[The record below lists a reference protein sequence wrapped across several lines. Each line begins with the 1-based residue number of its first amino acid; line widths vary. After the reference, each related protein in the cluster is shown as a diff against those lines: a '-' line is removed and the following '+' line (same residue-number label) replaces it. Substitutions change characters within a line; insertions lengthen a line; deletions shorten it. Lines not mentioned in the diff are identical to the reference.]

1 VGRRPAGPTP
11 RPDKP
16 LATGPSLPLG
26 ERLVEAGHITR
37 AQLEVALR
45 EQRRTGD
52 LLGKVLINLGFVT
65 EEGIETSLAQ
75 EAGSIRR
82 RLEFLDLDPAVV
94 RLVPE
99 EIARRYTLLPVGMED
114 GVLQVAMADTFD
126 VVAIGA
132 VEHATSLPVDV
143 VSAARREIEIAL
155 DRYFQ
160 REVSL
165 EEVTEE
171 VLSYIARD
179 QEAVEQG
186 TVTPLIRLVDQL
198 LHSAIDSRATDIH
211 VEPEARVLRVRY
223 RNDGLLRQ
231 VAVLPA
237 QISRGVVARLK
248 ILADLNIAECRLP
261 QDGRISIPIAGRNV
275 DLRVSTLPT
284 IYGENVVIRIL
295 DQSGVVLSLDQL
307 GLSPD
312 HMRVFEELIARPN
325 GILLVTGPTGSGKT
339 TTLYTALNALNSM
352 ERSIATLEDPVE
364 YRLPIVRQ
372 TQVNPTVGMTFG
384 AGLRAVLRQDP
395 DVILVGEMRDQET
408 AELAVRAALTG
419 HAVFSSLHTNDA
431 AGALPRIIDM
441 GIAPYLVASSVNGV
455 IAQRLVRLT
464 CNHCKEPYEM
474 RREELAPF
482 GLEDAAGFT
491 FYRGVGCD
499 ACHGSGY
506 RGRAAIFELLVVDDG
521 IRALVHEQASSA
533 QIRKAAEEAGMAVM
547 RQDGMQKALVGM
559 TTLEE
564 VFRVT

>member
-1 VGRRPAGPTP
+1 VGPRPAATATHG
-11 RPDKP
+11 KVP
-16 LATGPSLPLG
+16 LADGPALPLG
-26 ERLVEAGHITR
+26 ERLVEAGHLTKS
-37 AQLEVALR
+37 QLDVALR

-52 LLGKVLINLGFVT
+52 LLGKVLVNLGFVT
-65 EEGIETSLAQ
+65 EEAIETTLAQ
-75 EAGSIRR
+75 QAGSIRR
-82 RLEFLDLDPAVV
+82 RLEFLEVDPAVV
-94 RLVPE
+94 RRVPE
-99 EIARRYTLLPVGMED
+99 EIARRHTVLPLSLEN

-132 VEHATSLPVDV
+132 VEHATDLPVDV
-143 VSAARREIEIAL
+143 VSVARREIEIAI
-155 DRYFQ
+155 DRYFH
-160 REVSL
+160 REFSL
-165 EEVTEE
+165 EEITEE
-171 VLSYIARD
+171 LLSYLRRD

-198 LHSAIDSRATDIH
+198 LSGAIADRATDIH
-211 VEPEARVLRVRY
+211 IEPEERVLRVRY
-223 RNDGLLRQ
+223 RNDGMLRQ

-237 QISRGVVARLK
+237 QISRGVVARIK

-261 QDGRISIPIAGRNV
+261 QDGRISMAIAGRNV

-284 IYGENVVIRIL
+284 IHGENVVVRIL
-295 DQSGVVLSLDQL
+295 DQSGVVLSMDQL
-307 GLSPD
+307 GLGPD
-312 HMRVFEELIARPN
+312 HMRLFEDMIARPN

-339 TTLYTALNALNSM
+339 TTLYTALNSLNSM

-372 TQVNPTVGMTFG
+372 THVNPIVGMTFA
-384 AGLRAVLRQDP
+384 AGLRALLRQDP

-419 HAVFSSLHTNDA
+419 HLVFSSLHTNDA

-455 IAQRLVRLT
+455 VAQRLVRLI
-464 CNHCKEPYEM
+464 CNHCKEPHTVA
-474 RREELAPF
+474 REELARF

-491 FYRGVGCD
+491 FYHGAGCD

-506 RGRAAIFELLVVDDG
+506 RGRAALFELLVVDDR
-521 IRALVHEQASSA
+521 IRELVHEQASSA
-533 QIRKAAEEAGMAVM
+533 RIRKVAEETGMASM
-547 RQDGMQKALVGM
+547 RQDGIQKALVGM

-564 VFRVT
+564 VLRVT